1 MKASVMATI
10 RFARLIFE
18 KKLSHYN
25 DSMEAVKRRKENLLD
40 VIDFDTNVNSLL
52 KSSENSYYV
61 DRGDWGYG
69 DVGDEENLIW
79 GNIGKRNDE
88 TKTIRDEQ
96 VEGYVNQD
104 QEDNDVAFF
113 LIDVEKSVIAYEY
126 RRNVGKKAPVR
137 ILESI
142 FNVFHQNEEKLR
154 SSTLVDKHDV
164 EVEMQELERITSF
177 SFVNLHP
184 TNPDSTNH
192 SKDMDEFLS
201 NGGIDNMTIE
211 AEGEDGIRLEETPLL
226 NSGLGLAEEGY
237 GKARV
242 SGIRSDGGEKEIRTD
257 GLPITVDMDE
267 ELSEEQKKRM
277 LMQEI
282 HSSLDRINE

>member
-1 MKASVMATI
+1 MASI

-18 KKLSHYN
+18 KKISHYS
-25 DSMEAVKRRKENLLD
+25 DSTEAVKRRKENLLD
-40 VIDFDTNVNSLL
+40 VVDFNTNVNSLL
-52 KSSENSYYV
+52 KSSDHSYIA

-69 DVGDEENLIW
+69 DIEEENNFIW

-96 VEGYVNQD
+96 VEGYINQD

-113 LIDVEKSVIAYEY
+113 LIDVEKSIMAYEY

-137 ILESI
+137 ILRAA
-142 FNVFHQNEEKLR
+142 FNTFHQNEETLR

-164 EVEMQELERITSF
+164 KVEMKELERITEF

-211 AEGEDGIRLEETPLL
+211 AEGDDGIKLEQTPLL
-226 NSGLGLAEEGY
+226 YSGLGLAEEGY
-237 GKARV
+237 GKAKI
-242 SGIRSDGGEKEIRTD
+242 SGVRSDGGEKEIRTD
-257 GLPITVDMDE
+257 GLPITVDIDE
-267 ELSEEQKKRM
+267 ELTEDQKKEL
-277 LMQEI
+277 LMREI
-282 HSSLDRINE
+282 HRALDRLNE

>member
-1 MKASVMATI
+1 MATI

-18 KKLSHYN
+18 KKLSNYN
-25 DSMEAVKRRKENLLD
+25 DSIEAVRRRKENLLD
-40 VIDFDTNVNSLL
+40 VIDFSTNVNSLL
-52 KSSENSYYV
+52 KSSDHSYYA

-69 DVGDEENLIW
+69 DVGEEENLIW

-142 FNVFHQNEEKLR
+142 FNVFHQNEETLR
-154 SSTLVDKHDV
+154 SSTLVDKQDV
-164 EVEMQELERITSF
+164 EVEMRELEKITGF

-192 SKDMDEFLS
+192 SRDMDKFLS

-211 AEGEDGIRLEETPLL
+211 AEGEDGIKLQETPLL

-257 GLPITVDMDE
+257 GLPITADVDG
-267 ELSEEQKKRM
+267 ELSEEQKKRV